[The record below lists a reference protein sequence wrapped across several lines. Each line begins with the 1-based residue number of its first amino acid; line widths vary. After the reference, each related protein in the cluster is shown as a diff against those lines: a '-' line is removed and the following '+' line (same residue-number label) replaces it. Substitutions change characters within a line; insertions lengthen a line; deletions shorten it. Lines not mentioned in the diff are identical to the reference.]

1 MAALFF
7 DAVTAFFVI
16 TYFAVTVLFSVI
28 ALSAR
33 LRFCSGKV
41 FSGKYV
47 LRQLLFCCNPCR
59 TIEIYKPV
67 ACRRK
72 RRDKVAAE
80 RIIFRFRNKTADNFP
95 NKVTDNF
102 CVKKRA
108 LPPVLYVFTIII
120 L

>member
-28 ALSAR
+28 ALSAQ

-41 FSGKYV
+41 F
-47 LRQLLFCCNPCR
+47 LRQIRFTAIAFFCCNSCR
-59 TIEIYKPV
+59 TIEICKPV

-72 RRDKVAAE
+72 WRDKVAAE
-80 RIIFRFRNKTADNFP
+80 RIIFRFRNKKADNFSGFWIRQR
-95 NKVTDNF
+95 VI
-102 CVKKRA
+102 CR
-108 LPPVLYVFTIII
+108 
-120 L
+120 